1 MSEVYFRKNGT
12 TYHLDYRTSSLFLCE
27 AIFAFSPYKSSGYY
41 NDVPAMSTQN
51 SAVYS
56 GGKDPY
62 GRKVYYN
69 TSSPTIAFRKNGTT
83 YYCSKELKFAG
94 KTSGSI
100 VSTSVS
106 SIKLSSH
113 YYEKDITVNFK
124 LSKTS
129 SDSGVPS
136 PKYELKY
143 SVITNRG
150 LVYYIHKSGDSWS
163 GTTQNASYSSVLEIG
178 AYGGNPSA
186 TVVIR
191 FELWDALNENKIASK
206 DVTLTGSWTWSDSSS
221 GGGGSGGE

>member
-1 MSEVYFRKNGT
+1 MAEVHFRINGT
-12 TYHLDYRTSSLFLCE
+12 TYHLDYRIGYPCE
-27 AIFAFSPYKSSGYY
+27 AELGFRISDNSFT
-41 NDVPAMSTQN
+41 VPAMSTQG

-56 GGKDPY
+56 GGKDSN
-62 GRKVYYN
+62 GRKRYYD

-83 YYCSKELKFAG
+83 YYCSKQLKYAG
-94 KTSGSI
+94 RTSGSI

-106 SIKLSSH
+106 STKLSTH

-143 SVITNRG
+143 SVITNEG
-150 LVYYIHKSGDSWS
+150 LSYNIYKSGDSWS
-163 GTTQNASYSSVLEIG
+163 GTTYNASYSSVLEIV
-178 AYGGNPSA
+178 ANGGNSSA
-186 TVVIR
+186 KVVIR

-206 DVTLTGSWTWSDSSS
+206 DVTLTGSWYWSGSS

>member
-1 MSEVYFRKNGT
+1 MAEIYFRKNGT
-12 TYHLDYRTSSLFLCE
+12 TYHLDYRWGVPCE
-27 AIFAFSPYKSSGYY
+27 EIFGFSRSGIHI
-41 NDVPAMSTQN
+41 VPAMSTQGT
-51 SAVYS
+51 AVYS
-56 GGKDPY
+56 GGKY
-62 GRKVYYN
+62 NNKKVYYD

-83 YYCSKELKFAG
+83 YYCSKQLKYAG
-94 KTSGSI
+94 QTSGSI

-124 LSKTS
+124 LSYTS
-129 SDSGVPS
+129 SDPGVPS

-143 SVITNRG
+143 SVITNEG
-150 LVYYIHKSGDSWS
+150 LAFYTNKSGDSWS
-163 GTTQNASYSSVLEIG
+163 GTTQNASYSSVLEIV
-178 AYGGNPSA
+178 ANGGNPSA

-191 FELWDALNENKIASK
+191 FELWDALNENLIASK